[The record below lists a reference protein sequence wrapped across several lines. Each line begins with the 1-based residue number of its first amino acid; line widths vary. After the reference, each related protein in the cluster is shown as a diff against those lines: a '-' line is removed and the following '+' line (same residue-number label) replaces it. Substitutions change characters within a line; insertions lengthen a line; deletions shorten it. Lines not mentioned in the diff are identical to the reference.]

1 MQFTK
6 LWSVLRL
13 EDGSCSQLERRLQH
27 DPRHT
32 VVALIKV
39 NIAIVSAIIFI
50 IVMVI
55 LTVLTTTTIIII
67 ITSYMAHSREYAGFA
82 STGNM

>member
-55 LTVLTTTTIIII
+55 LTVLTTTIIII